1 MRSTPI
7 RILAAGLAAIAA
19 NAIPLPTAAGQ
30 ATGPN
35 ACALVD
41 AAELMKITGKK
52 DVLGKGPERST
63 PDQLPKHMSQ
73 CDFLGFNFTL
83 TTNSSSGSFAQTR
96 RDHETR
102 PARWKVQSL
111 SGLGDEAFY
120 MWDPRPGSYRSVG
133 IVFRSGTSMVSLGD
147 QTHADSIEA
156 MKKMLLPMAKHMAS
170 RVK

>member
-7 RILAAGLAAIAA
+7 RILAAGLVSVAA
-19 NAIPLPTAAGQ
+19 NTIPLPTASGQ

-35 ACALVD
+35 ACALID
-41 AAELMKITGKK
+41 AAELMKLTGKK

-83 TTNSSSGSFAQTR
+83 TTNSSSASFAQVR
-96 RDHETR
+96 RDHETK
-102 PARWKVQSL
+102 PNRWKVESL

-133 IVFRSGTSMVSLGD
+133 LVFRSGSSMVAVGD
-147 QTHADSIEA
+147 QTKSDSIEA
-156 MKKMLLPMAKHMAS
+156 LKKSLLPVAKHMAA